1 MNLRERWSQGL
12 MHAGYAAMLL
22 GAFDPLEG
30 ALLVLPG
37 SALVLAGTCLE
48 PRQRPFAA
56 YRLGVFALLA
66 LGIGALFGLSAAGGF
81 GGKSGLSP
89 GWAILLLPYLAGW
102 PLGILGP
109 GNPRWVHLGG
119 VLVGLWL
126 LTIPVILVRQTL
138 LHPNPA
144 RPFLP
149 EVLITVALLGA
160 VTVGGCLWRLR
171 HRPAPPTTAPRPA
184 PPR

>member
-12 MHAGYAAMLL
+12 MSTGFAAMLV
-22 GAFDPLEG
+22 GALDPLEG

-37 SALVLAGTCLE
+37 SALVLAGTCLD
-48 PRQRPFAA
+48 PRARPFAA
-56 YRLGVFALLA
+56 YRFGVFALLA
-66 LGIGALFGLSAAGGF
+66 LGIGALFALSALGGF

-119 VLVGLWL
+119 ILVGLWL
-126 LTIPVILVRQTL
+126 LTIPVIMMWLTL
-138 LHPNPA
+138 LHPSPA

-160 VTVGGCLWRLR
+160 VTIGGCLWRLR
-171 HRPAPPTTAPRPA
+171 HRPAPPR
-184 PPR
+184 